1 MAGRRYVLL
10 DEPFQGLA
18 PALALS
24 YANALMRLRGGRPE
38 LGLLITESTPKL
50 LDKIVD
56 TSLTIERGE
65 VS

>member
-1 MAGRRYVLL
+1 
-10 DEPFQGLA
+10 
-18 PALALS
+18 
-24 YANALMRLRGGRPE
+24 
-38 LGLLITESTPKL
+38 LLITESTPKL